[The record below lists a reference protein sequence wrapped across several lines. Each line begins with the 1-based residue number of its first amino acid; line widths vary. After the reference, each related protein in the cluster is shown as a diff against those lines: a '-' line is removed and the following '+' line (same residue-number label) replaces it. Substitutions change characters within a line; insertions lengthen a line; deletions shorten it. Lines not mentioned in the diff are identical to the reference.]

1 MSNEELRAEQQK
13 ELAARI
19 QSGETDLI
27 AELWQSVERLVAAK
41 ARRLLA
47 AMGDGNRIEF
57 DDLYNSGFLALC
69 AAVKSYKPG
78 TGEFVP
84 WFLLHLKKALAE
96 ATGYRT
102 KRDRLDPLRNAVSL
116 STPIGD
122 EEDGATLG
130 DVTAAPTATVE
141 KVEDAIYLEQ
151 LRAALH
157 DAMDCLPENLRDVLE
172 CRYWKN
178 LPVQK
183 IAERR
188 GTSESRVSDM
198 AKRGLYTL
206 RRRRG
211 QKLAHFYDFNY
222 HAGTGLGTFR
232 KTGMSVQESYLIRW
246 ENIEETREERRA
258 ADFKA
263 GSHAENEEV
272 RKSGT
277 FDGEIRKR
285 ATDANNG

>member
-1 MSNEELRAEQQK
+1 
-13 ELAARI
+13 
-19 QSGETDLI
+19 
-27 AELWQSVERLVAAK
+27 
-41 ARRLLA
+41 
-47 AMGDGNRIEF
+47 MGDSNWIEF

-69 AAVKSYKPG
+69 AAVEHYKPE

-84 WFLLHLKKALAE
+84 WFLLHLKNFFAE

-102 KRDRLDPLRNAVSL
+102 KRGRLDPLRNAVSL
-116 STPIGD
+116 STPIWD

-130 DVTAAPTATVE
+130 DVTADPTATVE

-172 CRYWKN
+172 CRYWEN

-222 HAGTGLGTFR
+222 RAGTGLGTFR
-232 KTGMSVQESYLIRW
+232 RTGMSVQESYLIRW
-246 ENIEETREERRA
+246 ENIEEAREERRT

-263 GSHAENEEV
+263 RSRAENEEA
-272 RKSGT
+272 
-277 FDGEIRKR
+277 GE
-285 ATDANNG
+285 GVC

>member
-1 MSNEELRAEQQK
+1 MSNKELRDEQQK
-13 ELAARI
+13 ELAIRI
-19 QSGETDLI
+19 QSGATDLL
-27 AELWQSVERLVAAK
+27 AELWESVERLVAAK
-41 ARRLLA
+41 AQRVLA
-47 AMGDGNRIEF
+47 ALGDSNRIEF
-57 DDLYNSGFLALC
+57 DDLYNTGFLALC
-69 AAVKSYKPG
+69 AAVEHYKPE

-84 WFLLHLKKALAE
+84 WFLLHLKNALAE

-102 KRDRLDPLRNAVSL
+102 KRGRLDPLRNAVSL

-130 DVTAAPTATVE
+130 DVTADPTATVE
-141 KVEDAIYLEQ
+141 KVEGAIYQAQ
-151 LRAALH
+151 LKTAIR

-172 CRYWKN
+172 CRYWEN

-222 HAGTGLGTFR
+222 RAGTGLGTFR
-232 KTGMSVQESYLIRW
+232 RTGMSVQESYLIRW
-246 ENIEETREERRA
+246 ENIEETRDERRT
-258 ADFKA
+258 ADFK
-263 GSHAENEEV
+263 SRSRAENEEA
-272 RKSGT
+272 
-277 FDGEIRKR
+277 GE
-285 ATDANNG
+285 GVC